1 MSKIFIDSAKLKIE
15 RQKTEVARWVYDTYK
30 IDIFEFKD
38 KIDLKVA
45 LKIMKKRLFISWEEV
60 KKNIGL

>member
-1 MSKIFIDSAKLKIE
+1 MFIDPLKLKIE
-15 RQKTEVARWVYDTYK
+15 RQKTEVARWIYNTYK
-30 IDIFEFKD
+30 IDIFESKN

-60 KKNIGL
+60 KKDIGL

>member
-1 MSKIFIDSAKLKIE
+1 MFIDPLKLKIE

-60 KKNIGL
+60 KKDIGL